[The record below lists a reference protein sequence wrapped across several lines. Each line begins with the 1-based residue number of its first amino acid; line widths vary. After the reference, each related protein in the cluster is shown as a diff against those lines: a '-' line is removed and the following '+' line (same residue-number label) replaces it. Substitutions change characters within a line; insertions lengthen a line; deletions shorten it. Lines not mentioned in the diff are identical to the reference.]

1 MFRYRILTAIL
12 LLWAICAAGQEKIH
26 VQTDRGTYLPGERIW
41 LRAHLVDGSDG
52 RPSRIRTMPVPS
64 SCLSACSQ

>member
-1 MFRYRILTAIL
+1 MLRYRILTAIL

-26 VQTDRGTYLPGERIW
+26 VQTDRGTYLPGERVW

-52 RPSRIRTMPVPS
+52 RPSRISRYVYVELLAPGG
-64 SCLSACSQ
+64 